1 MLFHIVM
8 SLGESH
14 SIANKKKKIKKLD
27 YYVSEKLLP
36 VDIEVM

>member
-14 SIANKKKKIKKLD
+14 SIANKKKIKKLD